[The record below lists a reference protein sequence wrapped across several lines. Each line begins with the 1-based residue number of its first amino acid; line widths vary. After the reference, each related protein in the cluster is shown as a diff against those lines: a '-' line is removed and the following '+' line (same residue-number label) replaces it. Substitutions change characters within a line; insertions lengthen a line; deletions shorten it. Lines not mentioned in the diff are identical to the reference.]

1 MTLHQGGNP
10 MKFNKDWLHKN
21 WVPYTVAS
29 CSAVLLYVILTHLHV
44 AGRYVAGFFDIVE
57 PVFAGLI
64 FAYLTDPISRFYER
78 TLYKKIKLKKL
89 SRNLSILTM
98 IITVLLII
106 GLFALALG
114 PQLVESIAVLVGNIG
129 TYAGRLQ
136 ENLSEL
142 ADKTS
147 GLPFDFSALTE
158 LGDDLLMRLTS
169 VLQENLG
176 NIINTTYSVGTGFFN
191 VVIGFILAIYFQID
205 KDKLVESGK
214 RILCKFLPKKRYEQF
229 LGFCK
234 RSDRILLR
242 YIKCDILDGLIVA
255 IANFIFM
262 TIMRMPYAG
271 LISLVVGVTNLAP
284 TFGPIFGA
292 VVGGVILVLV
302 NPWYMLWFLIFTVIL
317 QTIDGYVIKPKLFGD
332 TLGVSSLWI
341 LITIILGGRMFGVP
355 GILLAIPFAAIVEY
369 VGKDML
375 QKKKTPAEESDEG
388 AES

>member
-1 MTLHQGGNP
+1 

-44 AGRYVAGFFDIVE
+44 VGRYVAGLIDIVQ
-57 PVFAGLI
+57 PIFTGLI

-78 TLYKKIKLKKL
+78 TLYRKIKLKKL

-98 IITVLLII
+98 IITVLLVI

-114 PQLVESIAVLVGNIG
+114 PQLVESIAVLVSNIG
-129 TYAGRLQ
+129 TYAGQLQ
-136 ENLSEL
+136 ENLSAF
-142 ADKTS
+142 ADRMS

-158 LGDDLLMRLTS
+158 LGDNLLMKMTS

-205 KDKLVESGK
+205 KDKLVESCK
-214 RILCKFLPKKRYEQF
+214 KILCKFLPTKRYEQF

-242 YIKCDILDGLIVA
+242 YIKCDLLEGLIVG

-262 TIMRMPYAG
+262 IIMRMPYAG

-292 VVGGVILVLV
+292 VIGGVILVLV

-341 LITIILGGRMFGVP
+341 LITIILGGRMFGVS

-388 AES
+388 AEN

>member
-1 MTLHQGGNP
+1 

-44 AGRYVAGFFDIVE
+44 VGQYVSGLFNIVE

-78 TLYKKIKLKKL
+78 TLYRRIKLKKL

-114 PQLVESIAVLVGNIG
+114 PQLIESISVLVGNIG
-129 TYAGRLQ
+129 TYAGQLQ
-136 ENLSEL
+136 ENLNVL
-142 ADKTS
+142 ADRMS
-147 GLPFDFSALTE
+147 GLPFDFTALTE

-205 KDKLVESGK
+205 KDKLVESSK
-214 RILCKFLPKKRYEQF
+214 KILSKFLPQKRYEQF
-229 LGFCK
+229 FGFCK

-242 YIKCDILDGLIVA
+242 YIKCDILEGLIVG

-262 TIMRMPYAG
+262 TVMRMPYAG

-317 QTIDGYVIKPKLFGD
+317 QTIDGYVLKPKLFGD

-369 VGKDML
+369 VWKDML
-375 QKKKTPAEESDEG
+375 QKKKTPMEEPDEKT
-388 AES
+388 EI

>member
-1 MTLHQGGNP
+1 

-21 WVPYTVAS
+21 WMPYTVAS

-44 AGRYVAGFFDIVE
+44 VGKYVAGLFNIVE
-57 PVFAGLI
+57 PIFAGLI

-78 TLYKKIKLKKL
+78 TLFKKIKLKKL

-98 IITVLLII
+98 VITVLLII

-129 TYAGRLQ
+129 TYAGQLQ
-136 ENLSEL
+136 ENLSAL
-142 ADKTS
+142 ADRMS

-158 LGDDLLMRLTS
+158 LGDNLLMKLTS

-205 KDKLVESGK
+205 KDKLLESSK
-214 RILCKFLPKKRYEQF
+214 KILCKFLSKKRYEQF

-234 RSDRILLR
+234 RSDKILLR

-317 QTIDGYVIKPKLFGD
+317 QTIDGYVLKPKLFGD

-341 LITIILGGRMFGVP
+341 LITIIVGGRMFGVA

-369 VGKDML
+369 VGKDIL
-375 QKKKTPAEESDEG
+375 QKKKTPAEEK
-388 AES
+388 

>member
-1 MTLHQGGNP
+1 MTSYQGGYP

-21 WVPYTVAS
+21 WVPYTIAS

-44 AGRYVAGFFDIVE
+44 VGRYVAAFFDLAE
-57 PVFAGLI
+57 PIFAGLI
-64 FAYLTDPISRFYER
+64 FAYLTDPIARFYER

-98 IITVLLII
+98 ILTVLLII

-114 PQLVESIAVLVGNIG
+114 PQLVESIAVLVSNIG
-129 TYAGRLQ
+129 TYAGQLQ
-136 ENLSEL
+136 ENLSAL
-142 ADKTS
+142 ADRMS

-158 LGDDLLMRLTS
+158 LGDNLLMKLTS
-169 VLQENLG
+169 VMQENLG

-191 VVIGFILAIYFQID
+191 VVVGFILAIYFQID
-205 KDKLVESGK
+205 KAKLVESSK
-214 RILCKFLPKKRYEQF
+214 KILCKFLPKKRYEQF

-242 YIKCDILDGLIVA
+242 YIECDLLEGLIVG

-262 TIMRMPYAG
+262 IVMRMPYAG

-292 VVGGVILVLV
+292 VIGGVILVLV

-341 LITIILGGRMFGVP
+341 LITIILGGRMFGVS

-369 VGKDML
+369 VGKDIL
-375 QKKKTPAEESDEG
+375 QKKKTPIEEK
-388 AES
+388 